1 MPPVPSPAGAAQ
13 SPSNNVPKSAAKAA
27 EAEREALAS
36 GKLRVRRVERDDAG
50 KPLLPINAKGA
61 QVQQLGRI
69 VHDRPGFHNQKVSAA
84 QLARGAAKRRCRS
97 TFGRSAFGRRAS
109 CRRLWTRIASAS

>member
-1 MPPVPSPAGAAQ
+1 MNEAISVAIVGRP
-13 SPSNNVPKSAAKAA
+13 NVGKS
-27 EAEREALAS
+27 RLFNRLV
-36 GKLRVRRVERDDAG
+36 GRR
-50 KPLLPINAKGA
+50 IS
-61 QVQQLGRI
+61 I